1 MQKSLVLGGLLG
13 GLVLFVWGAI
23 SWMVLPWH
31 TMTLEKFTDEIAVA
45 QVLTANVHQPG
56 VYILPNAHKQ
66 DPTLP
71 EPVRKAAEEDA
82 MNRARLGPFMFA
94 SIAPRGWGSMG
105 TAMFIGL
112 CTQIVAAFLATWL
125 LLNTRGLDYF
135 ARVRFLV
142 MLALAV
148 AVIAHVPYWNWWHFS
163 TSYTLVA
170 FADLLIG
177 WFLAGLVIAKF
188 TPTA

>member
-1 MQKSLVLGGLLG
+1 MQKSLILGGLSG
-13 GLVLFVWGAI
+13 GLVLFVWGSI

-31 TMTLEKFTDEIAVA
+31 AITLEKFTDEIAVA
-45 QVLTANVHQPG
+45 QVLTANAHQPG

-71 EPVRKAAEEDA
+71 EPLRKAAEEDA

-94 SIAPRGWGSMG
+94 SIAPHGWGSMG
-105 TAMFIGL
+105 TAMLIGL

-125 LLNTRGLDYF
+125 LLNTKGLNYL

-148 AVIAHVPYWNWWHFS
+148 AVLAHVPYWNWWSFS
-163 TSYTLVA
+163 ASFTLVM
-170 FADLLIG
+170 FADTLIG
-177 WFLAGLVIAKF
+177 WVLAGFVIAKLS
-188 TPTA
+188 PAP

>member
-1 MQKSLVLGGLLG
+1 MQKSLVLGGILG
-13 GLVLFVWGAI
+13 GVVLFVWGTI

-31 TMTLEKFTDEIAVA
+31 LMTLEKFTDEIAVA
-45 QVLTANVHQPG
+45 QVLTANAGQPG

-66 DPTLP
+66 DPSLP
-71 EPVRKAAEEDA
+71 EAVRKAAEEDA
-82 MNRARLGPFMFA
+82 MNRAQLGPFVFA

-105 TAMFIGL
+105 SAMGIGL
-112 CTQIVAAFLATWL
+112 LNQIAAALLATWL
-125 LLNTRGLDYF
+125 LLNTKGLSYL

-170 FADLLIG
+170 FTDLLIG
-177 WFLAGLVIAKF
+177 WFLAGLVIAKL
-188 TPTA
+188 TPTP